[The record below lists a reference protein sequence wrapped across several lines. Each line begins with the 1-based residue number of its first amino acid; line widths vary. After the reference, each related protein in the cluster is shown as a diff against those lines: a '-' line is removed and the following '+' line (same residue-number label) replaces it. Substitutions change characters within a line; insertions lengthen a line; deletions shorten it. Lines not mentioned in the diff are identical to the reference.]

1 MKQLEAETFLG
12 AEVKAKSDAGGNGK
26 ITFTDATVADRFRRQ
41 IIEAI
46 EACDTVEELDDYHAR
61 EALVIDA
68 LWMTFPRYADSIDE
82 AAKEWRA
89 TLGGA
94 QRPST
99 AVPCIPTQTYERIIT
114 MAANGDFKKLVF
126 KGVDLLWPRIDQT
139 YRYNNAEKRTEP
151 CAATVQG
158 AGYSIAWT
166 TTPAEAKKLKAE
178 LQAHYD
184 DCRTRNGKL
193 PEFSKVFGLKPVK
206 DEAGKTIGAQ
216 FTAKKNAMSGQGTP
230 NKAPVVVGPDLQPL
244 EDKAIWSGSKG
255 SVRVLA
261 YPVTD
266 PDGVGGISLL
276 LDAIQVTEAV
286 YGGDNLEDDFGPA
299 QPKANPFDSADFDEA
314 PKPKAES
321 KANEAARQMAEADD
335 EF

>member
-1 MKQLEAETFLG
+1 MQLEADTFLG
-12 AEVKAKSDAGGNGK
+12 TEVKAKSDAAGNGK

-46 EACDTVEELDDYHAR
+46 EACDTAEELDDYHAR

-68 LWMTFPRYADSIDE
+68 LWMTFPRYAESVDE

-99 AVPCIPTQTYERIIT
+99 AVPCITTQSYERIVT

-126 KGVDLLWPRIDQT
+126 KNVELLWPRVDQT
-139 YRYNNAEKRTEP
+139 YRFNSAEKRTEP
-151 CAATVQG
+151 CAPTVQG

-166 TTPAEAKKLKAE
+166 MSTAEAKALKEE
-178 LQAHYD
+178 LKEHYEA
-184 DCRTRNGKL
+184 CRERNRKL
-193 PEFSKVFGLKPVK
+193 PEFTKVFGLKPIK
-206 DEAGKTIGAQ
+206 DEDGKTIGAQ
-216 FTAKKNAMSGQGTP
+216 FTAKKNAMSAQGTP
-230 NKAPVVVGPDLQPL
+230 NTPPHIIGTDMQPL
-244 EDKAIWSGSKG
+244 EDKDIWSGSKG
-255 SVRVLA
+255 SVRALA
-261 YPVTD
+261 FPVRD

-276 LDAIQVTEAV
+276 LDAVQVTEAV
-286 YGGDNLEDDFGPA
+286 YGSNGFEDDFGPA
-299 QPKANPFDSADFDEA
+299 QPKADPFDSADFDETPA
-314 PKPKAES
+314 K
-321 KANEAARQMAEADD
+321 EAARQMAEAD